1 MSQTAASLGRLLDHP
16 KDNPYSTLIALFLNA
31 VDEAERLLGDM
42 EMQMRDMVRAAPFFT
57 RGGKPK
63 SRYDSRVVLS
73 TAAKDLMRDGDHY
86 FKTYMQTHCFT
97 TIEQLWG
104 LQIKERHTIVEK
116 SPMKLKARPGDPMA
130 QKEFD
135 LLQASMHTGS
145 E

>member
-86 FKTYMQTHCFT
+86 FKTFGVSRSKNGTP
-97 TIEQLWG
+97 
-104 LQIKERHTIVEK
+104 
-116 SPMKLKARPGDPMA
+116 S
-130 QKEFD
+130 
-135 LLQASMHTGS
+135 
-145 E
+145 